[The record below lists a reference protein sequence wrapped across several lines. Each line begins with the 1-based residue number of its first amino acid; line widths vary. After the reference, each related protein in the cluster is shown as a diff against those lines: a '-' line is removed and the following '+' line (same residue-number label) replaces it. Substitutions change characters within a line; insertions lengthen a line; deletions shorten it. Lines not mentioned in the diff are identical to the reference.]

1 MKLTE
6 VRLVAGLLESDAD
19 DTGELAKRIIEA
31 LDAKRERDDTQW
43 VIVWQAD
50 KIVQVVGPY
59 PTENKATKAV
69 AGLSNPGPG
78 ESFAGVRQIRS
89 LSSITTDAPIVRLS

>member
-6 VRLVAGLLESDAD
+6 VRLVAGLLESDAE

-50 KIVQVVGPY
+50 QVVQVVGPY
-59 PTENKATKAV
+59 QTENKATKAV
-69 AGLSNPGPG
+69 AGLFSPGPG
-78 ESFAGVRQIRS
+78 MSFAGVRKVRS
-89 LSSITTDAPIVRLS
+89 LASITTDPPS